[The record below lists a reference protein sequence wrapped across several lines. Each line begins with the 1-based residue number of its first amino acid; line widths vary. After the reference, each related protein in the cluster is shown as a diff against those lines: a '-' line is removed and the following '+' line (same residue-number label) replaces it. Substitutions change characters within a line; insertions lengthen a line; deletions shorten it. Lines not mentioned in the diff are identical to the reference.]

1 METLMAR
8 LQSLFSLQNTGK
20 YLIDTFIPNILIFT
34 ITFSIFIIIWLF
46 VKKTLS
52 LIFKKVSVDKTI
64 KSFIMT
70 TLKYLL
76 IIIGLITSLSQIGID
91 TGSIL
96 ASLGVAGLTLGF
108 AAKDALSNIISG
120 IFIFWDRPFVID
132 DLIEIAGKYG
142 TVTEITM
149 RSTRILTVDGKILSI
164 PNSQIVNSAVA
175 SYTNFPHLRL
185 DIEFTVGPLV
195 NIQDL
200 RDLICSS
207 LPENEVFLS
216 EPGPQLILK
225 SMNDYNLSLV
235 FMVWIKDE
243 RKHIELRN
251 LLTEHIYN
259 MMLKNNIDLPY
270 ETINVNINGR
280 GPKD

>member
-1 METLMAR
+1 MAR